1 MAPLLSIPTAV
12 KELLYRYGI
21 VYMIPILAIYGFT
34 IAMAALVSK
43 KLIPR
48 VRVSAHL
55 SAPFHLHFFLSA
67 YRPPS
72 LENIRGRAV

>member
-55 SAPFHLHFFLSA
+55 V
-67 YRPPS
+67 PPS
-72 LENIRGRAV
+72 TCIFSSLHTGPPA